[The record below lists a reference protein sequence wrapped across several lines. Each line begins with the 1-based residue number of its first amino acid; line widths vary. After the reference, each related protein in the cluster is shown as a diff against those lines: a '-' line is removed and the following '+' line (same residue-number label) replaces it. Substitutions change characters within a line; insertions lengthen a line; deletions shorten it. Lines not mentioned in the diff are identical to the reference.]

1 MTFFT
6 LGFGPASA
14 TLRRGFAGAL
24 SEGGLWDLGFPM
36 VLAMGTPQAGS
47 PSAWVQL
54 LPFVLVVGIFYF
66 VILLPMKR
74 RQQKVQAFLAALKVG
89 DRVVTSG
96 GLFGTITRI
105 GDASIQVQVANNVRV
120 EMSRNAVV
128 GYQGQEP
135 VAPESQS

>member
-1 MTFFT
+1 MTSFDP
-6 LGFGPASA
+6 GFGSA
-14 TLRRGFAGAL
+14 AAGMPWL
-24 SEGGLWDLGFPM
+24 
-36 VLAMGTPQAGS
+36 LAMGTPSAGA

-54 LPFVLVVGIFYF
+54 MPFVLVVGIFYF

-89 DRVVTSG
+89 DRIVSSG
-96 GLFGTITRI
+96 GLYGTITRLS
-105 GDASIQVQVANNVRV
+105 DQSVQVQVADKVRV
-120 EMSRNAVV
+120 EISRNAVV

>member
-1 MTFFT
+1 MTFRMLEF
-6 LGFGPASA
+6 
-14 TLRRGFAGAL
+14 
-24 SEGGLWDLGFPM
+24 GLWDLGFPM
-36 VLAMGTPQAGS
+36 VLAMGAPSSGA

-74 RQQKVQAFLAALKVG
+74 RQQKVQAFLAALKIG
-89 DRVVTSG
+89 DRIVTSG
-96 GLFGTITRI
+96 GLFGTITRLSEQ
-105 GDASIQVQVANNVRV
+105 AIQVQIADKVRV
-120 EMSRNAVV
+120 EVSRNAVV